1 MFEKQINKYGRKTL
15 ESIEKSIWP
24 DKDYGSSMIKR
35 CLFLRKKWLQDFTA
49 EDLRLMLG
57 QDIGT
62 LHLLPFAL
70 NILENDLLAEGDYYP
85 GDLLNAVVN
94 IDQKYWIAETKW
106 YKYLYEKVSAR
117 EDELKGHG
125 VKIKNFMD
133 LRL

>member
-1 MFEKQINKYGRKTL
+1 MFEKHFKKYGRKTL

-24 DKDYGSSMIKR
+24 EEDYGSSMIKR

-62 LHLLPFAL
+62 LYLLPFAL
-70 NILENDLLAEGDYYP
+70 SVLDNDLLTEGDYYP

-94 IDQKYWIAETKW
+94 IDKKYWEAEPMW
-106 YKYLYEKVSAR
+106 YKFLLEKVTGR
-117 EDELKGHG
+117 DDELKGHEA
-125 VKIKNFMD
+125 KIKYFID